1 MQNLFAKLTALVLI
15 GGGFAATGD
24 LGWIAERG
32 MRVLDTAEVAMPTAR
47 DEATPPPGVGGE
59 FAVSRSPAV
68 PADPRPQPGAAAGSN
83 ASGAVVSAAPVQFK
97 PPAGGPRQIAWSGLA
112 AGDRI
117 VVWLAAGET
126 RCLVLDLVD
135 PTTGEA
141 LAYRVAAVST
151 EGRPLSA
158 DGPPCRVVV
167 GRRPGEAGLTVGG
180 MLNLA
185 SGGIAA
191 QGDGGRWLG
200 PIEALTIGD

>member
-1 MQNLFAKLTALVLI
+1 MQNLFAKLTALALI

-32 MRVLDTAEVAMPTAR
+32 MRVLDAADVAMPTAR
-47 DEATPPPGVGGE
+47 DEGTPPPGVGGE
-59 FAVSRSPAV
+59 FAVSRPPAV
-68 PADPRPQPGAAAGSN
+68 TADPRPQPGAAAESN
-83 ASGAVVSAAPVQFK
+83 ASGAVAQAVPVRLE
-97 PPAGGPRQIAWSGLA
+97 PPAGGPRQIAWSGLV

-126 RCLVLDLVD
+126 RCLVLDMVD
-135 PTTGEA
+135 PATGEA
-141 LAYRVAAVST
+141 LAYRAVAISP
-151 EGRPLSA
+151 EGRPLAA
-158 DGPPCRVVV
+158 DGPPRRVVI
-167 GRRPGEAGLTVGG
+167 GRRAGEAGLTVGG
-180 MLNLA
+180 MLSLA